1 VRIAEPSEPKGVCI
15 FLLRNEAV
23 LRDI

>member
-1 VRIAEPSEPKGVCI
+1 VRIAERSEPKGVCI